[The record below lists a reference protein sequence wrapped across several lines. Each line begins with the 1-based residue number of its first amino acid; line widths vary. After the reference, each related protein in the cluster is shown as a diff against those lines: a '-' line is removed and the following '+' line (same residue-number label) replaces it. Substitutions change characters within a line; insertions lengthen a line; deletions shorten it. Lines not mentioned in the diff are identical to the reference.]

1 MISEGIAEGKYTE
14 NVDNNYKDLQHFQD
28 FLYNFYKHEHYENMH
43 SKSNQLIR
51 LTLSMM

>member
-14 NVDNNYKDLQHFQD
+14 NVDTTYKDLQRFQD
-28 FLYNFYKHEHYENMH
+28 YHNLYKNEHYGNMQ